1 MAPLAGYRAEIE
13 QIEQDIT
20 AVGGAAAL
28 DPPTDTERVTQYVY
42 RLYQRASLAND
53 LTALGAVEDA
63 IDRAIPL
70 LTHPDDLY
78 LLRANI
84 AFKLHRLADVQSTLL
99 TSPSVRGSEEGGLI
113 AADLDFQNGRYQK
126 ARSGYCDVLKISR
139 SWGALARFAHL
150 SDKMGDPEGAD
161 RLYQEAQD
169 ELTAKEMRSFAWLE
183 VQRGFLDFAHGRY
196 DAAQAH
202 YERAERAYP
211 GYWLV
216 DEHIA
221 ELLAAQGG
229 YAEAIAILGRVASA
243 VHRPELEQAIGEL
256 YLLTGQAERAGQQLR
271 QALAAYLES
280 ARCGEVHYWHH
291 LADYYADV
299 AKDGAQAVIWARK
312 DLRLRENFSTQAAL
326 AWAYYRNGQ
335 YGEARDWID
344 RALSSG
350 AATAHL
356 FRQAGRIYMAAGQEA
371 GARRFQ
377 DRAMLLNPAVEKFHL
392 HH

>member
-1 MAPLAGYRAEIE
+1 M
-13 QIEQDIT
+13 
-20 AVGGAAAL
+20 
-28 DPPTDTERVTQYVY
+28 
-42 RLYQRASLAND
+42 
-53 LTALGAVEDA
+53 
-63 IDRAIPL
+63 
-70 LTHPDDLY
+70 
-78 LLRANI
+78 
-84 AFKLHRLADVQSTLL
+84 
-99 TSPSVRGSEEGGLI
+99 
-113 AADLDFQNGRYQK
+113 
-126 ARSGYCDVLKISR
+126 
-139 SWGALARFAHL
+139 
-150 SDKMGDPEGAD
+150 
-161 RLYQEAQD
+161 
-169 ELTAKEMRSFAWLE
+169 
-183 VQRGFLDFAHGRY
+183 
-196 DAAQAH
+196 H
-202 YERAERAYP
+202 YERADRAYP

-221 ELLAAQGG
+221 ELLAAEGR
-229 YAEAIAILGRVASA
+229 YAEAIAILERVASA

-256 YLLTGQAERAGQQLR
+256 YQLTGQAERAGQQLQ

-280 ARCGEVHYWHH
+280 ARRGEVHYWHH